1 MLDIKKSIE
10 QGFGKGGLYDILK
23 QLQEGMLP
31 VSGKSYYVSKKGNN
45 TDGLSWKTAFTTI
58 ATAIATSNT
67 YVALTE
73 NVGRRNRM
81 YIDGGGGTNN
91 RWEETLTVFPN
102 HCDVI
107 GVGGIGGWG
116 MPVILYD
123 SMDITTTVFGCHIYN
138 LCFYNGDNS
147 VPVLKISST
156 NNGIEFHNCTFRNAG
171 TGATIGLEFRTS
183 SLGFKVNNCKV
194 IGNPLPITGIQISG
208 GCSFGEITNNF
219 INATTTGILIADAV
233 GSTDYQLLIK
243 DNVICRSDSNSD
255 AQLAK
260 GIDSQDIHGLHHAM
274 IVHNYISATDAI
286 HYVDESG
293 MVNRLYYQVIGN
305 YIVEGTT
312 ATMETVIVDG

>member
-1 MLDIKKSIE
+1 MLEIKKNIE
-10 QGFGKGGLYDILK
+10 QGFGKGGLYDILV

-31 VSGKSYYVSKKGNN
+31 VSGRSYHVSKFGNN
-45 TDGLSWKTAFTTI
+45 TTGLSWENAFTTI
-58 ATAIATSNT
+58 AVAISASNT

-73 NVGRRNRM
+73 NIGRRNKI

-102 HCDVI
+102 HCDMI

-123 SMDITTTVFGCHIYN
+123 SMVITTTVFGCHIYN
-138 LCFYNGDNS
+138 LCFYNGDSS
-147 VPVLKISST
+147 VPVLQISAT

-171 TGATIGLEFRTS
+171 TGGTIGLYLATS
-183 SLGFKVNNCKV
+183 SLGFKINNCKV
-194 IGNPLPITGIQISG
+194 IGNPCVITGIQIGG

-219 INATTTGILIADAV
+219 ISAITTGILIADAV

-255 AQLAK
+255 AQVAK

-274 IVHNYISATDAI
+274 IIHNWISATDAI

-293 MVNRLYYQVIGN
+293 MVNRKYYNVVDNHVVQ
-305 YIVEGTT
+305 GTT
-312 ATMETVIVDG
+312 ADVECDENT